1 MGHSETFDHTADLG
15 LRIRGADL
23 KDLFQTA
30 AQGLFD
36 VIVANRDAVR
46 NVQYEQI
53 LLAADT
59 TEELLIEWLNDLIYR
74 FETEH
79 WLYGTF
85 DVTMDATGRRLKAE
99 IGGEPI
105 DTTRHVLDH
114 EVKAVTH
121 HGVSLVRD
129 QEGYQAELILDI

>member
-1 MGHSETFDHTADLG
+1 MGHCETFDHTADLG

-23 KDLFQTA
+23 DDLFQTA
-30 AQGLFD
+30 AAGLFD

-53 LLAADT
+53 LLEAET

-85 DVTMDATGRRLKAE
+85 DVTIDANGRALEAE

-105 DTTRHVLDH
+105 DPARHVLDH

-121 HGVSLVRD
+121 HGVSIVRD
-129 QEGYQAELILDI
+129 ADGYLAELILDI

>member
-1 MGHSETFDHTADLG
+1 MGHCETFDHTADLG

-23 KDLFQTA
+23 DDLFQTA
-30 AQGLFD
+30 AAGLFD

-46 NVQYEQI
+46 NVEYEHI
-53 LLAADT
+53 LLAAET
-59 TEELLIEWLNDLIYR
+59 TEDLLIEWLNDLIFR

-85 DVTMDATGRRLKAE
+85 DVTIDANGRALEAE

-105 DTTRHVLDH
+105 DPARHVLDH

-121 HGVSLVRD
+121 HGVSIVRD
-129 QEGYQAELILDI
+129 ADGYLAELILDI